1 MSPSPTEIAVGYD
14 RIWFCKP
21 RSRSRTELLGS
32 PEHRSVRP
40 FLKWTGGKQ
49 WLAPFVS
56 NWLDEDFSGRYYE
69 PFLGG
74 GSSFLAVG
82 PPSAT
87 LSDENEEL
95 IITYSAVRDDVEL
108 VIETLKSYPH
118 SKDFY
123 ADLRRKKPRKPHTQ
137 AARLIYLNK
146 TAFNGI
152 YRVNRAGQFNVPF
165 GDYKNP
171 TICNE
176 ERLRAASKRL
186 AKASLKVGDF
196 AEPLKDAGS
205 GDFVYLDPP
214 YITGHQ
220 NNGFLKYNASLFSW
234 ADQIRLA
241 KLAGELAEQGAT
253 VVVSNSDHP
262 AVLELYPRFF
272 YYRLF
277 RPSRIGGSV
286 ASRGTV
292 AEAVLASAELAGIKT
307 GRVDG

>member
-1 MSPSPTEIAVGYD
+1 MSSGPTEIAVGYD
-14 RIWFCKP
+14 RIWFPKLD
-21 RSRSRTELLGS
+21 SRSKTEILGS

-56 NWLDEDFSGRYYE
+56 KWLDEDFSGRYYE

-74 GSSFLAVG
+74 GSSFLAVA
-82 PPSAT
+82 PSAAT

-95 IITYSAVRDDVEL
+95 ISTYLAVRDDVEL
-108 VIETLKSYPH
+108 VIDTLKSYPH

-123 ADLRRKKPRKPHTQ
+123 GKLRQKQPRKPHTQ

-152 YRVNRAGQFNVPF
+152 YRVNRAGRFNVPF

-171 TICNE
+171 TICNV
-176 ERLRAASKRL
+176 ERLRAASERL
-186 AKASLKVGDF
+186 ASSNLKVGDF
-196 AEPLKDAGS
+196 AEALKDAEA

-234 ADQIRLA
+234 EDQIRLA
-241 KLAGELAEQGAT
+241 RLAGELSEQGVT

-262 AVLELYPRFF
+262 AVLDLYSGFF

-277 RPSRIGGSV
+277 RPSRIGGSG

-292 AEAVLASAELAGIKT
+292 AEAVLASTELAGIRT
-307 GRVDG
+307 ERVDG

>member
-1 MSPSPTEIAVGYD
+1 MSSNATKIEVGYD
-14 RIWFCKP
+14 SLWFRKKG
-21 RSRSRTELLGS
+21 SRRRTELAGRTD
-32 PEHRSVRP
+32 HRSVRP

-49 WLAPFVS
+49 WLAPFAS
-56 NWLDEDFSGRYYE
+56 RWLPDDFSGRYYE

-74 GSSFLAVG
+74 ASSFLAVE
-82 PPSAT
+82 PTTAV
-87 LSDENEEL
+87 LSDRSEEL
-95 IITYSAVRDDVEL
+95 ILTYRAVRDDVER
-108 VIETLKSYPH
+108 VIATLKSYPH
-118 SKDFY
+118 NKEFY
-123 ADLRRKKPRKPHTQ
+123 GELRQKKPRTPHTQ

-176 ERLRAASKRL
+176 KRLRAVSGRL
-186 AKASLKVGDF
+186 SGVSLNMGDF
-196 AEPLKDAGS
+196 GDVLAGVKS

-234 ADQIRLA
+234 DDQIRLA
-241 KLAGELAEQGAT
+241 KLARELAKQGAT
-253 VVVSNSDHP
+253 VVISNSDHP
-262 AVLELYPRFF
+262 AVLSLYPGFF
-272 YYRLF
+272 YYRLS
-277 RPSRIGGSV
+277 RPSRIGGSG

-292 AEAVLASAELAGIKT
+292 AEAVLASTELAEIQA
-307 GRVDG
+307 GRIDG